1 MHAARS
7 VDIQFAA
14 LLPSLMLRWV
24 IDEVALVVSCDV
36 VAERGINGV
45 ADPHVVWREAVAH
58 ADVIIDR
65 TLIYLGVLILRFC
78 LCFESLLHVPTIV
91 Q

>member
-1 MHAARS
+1 MLFMYAARF

-24 IDEVALVVSCDV
+24 IDEVALVISCDV

-45 ADPHVVWREAVAH
+45 ADPHVIWREVVAH

-65 TLIYLGVLILRFC
+65 TLSYLGVVIIRCCVSNLSCMCPQL
-78 LCFESLLHVPTIV
+78 
-91 Q
+91 

>member
-1 MHAARS
+1 MHAARFL
-7 VDIQFAA
+7 DIQFAA
-14 LLPSLMLRWV
+14 LLPSLMLQWV

-45 ADPHVVWREAVAH
+45 ADPHVVWREVVAH

-65 TLIYLGVLILRFC
+65 TLIYLGVIILRFFC
-78 LCFESLLHVPTIV
+78 VSSLSRMCP
-91 Q
+91 

>member
-1 MHAARS
+1 MLSMHADRS
-7 VDIQFAA
+7 VDIQSAA

-36 VAERGINGV
+36 NAEHGNTGV

-58 ADVIIDR
+58 ADVIINR
-65 TLIYLGVLILRFC
+65 ILSYCGVIIL
-78 LCFESLLHVPTIV
+78 
-91 Q
+91 